1 MQKFAKTLLSLGVA
15 LCVPALLSAQTMTSG
30 RDTLRLS
37 LDEAIQIALN
47 DNHSILIAD
56 QEIVRVD
63 YLKKETWY
71 NLLPDL
77 SASSQY
83 TNNIL
88 KPVFFTDFAPGGK
101 MTVGSTH
108 AYNVGGQLTVPL
120 FAMGIYKSIEIS
132 AIDMRLALEG
142 ARDTKINLI
151 AQVKNAFYG
160 ILLAQESVEV
170 LKQSQTNVSEMAAN
184 ISHMYQEGLASEY
197 DKIRTDVAARNI
209 LPMLTS
215 AENACELAKLQL
227 KVLLSIDLE
236 TPIKINGGF
245 MAYENEI
252 ANYRPD
258 GEYSLENNS
267 QIKQLDITRERLER
281 TVELIRTQR
290 LPTVG
295 GFASYSLQ
303 MQNNDFNFREPWA
316 NSLSMGLSI
325 SIPIFNKF
333 SNKMKERQTM
343 VGIRQLDLQRDMA
356 GNNLRLAAQ
365 NSINEMLRA
374 QLQITSNKEAVS
386 QASKGYDIAKVR
398 YQAEMGTVLELNDS
412 EMALTQAQLNL
423 KQSIYDYLRARNE
436 YEKVLGTQAENIE
449 NTK

>member
-1 MQKFAKTLLSLGVA
+1 MQRIAKTLLSLGMA
-15 LCVPALLSAQTMTSG
+15 LCAPALLLAQNGG
-30 RDTLRLS
+30 RDTLRLN

-47 DNHSILIAD
+47 DNHSMLIAD

-71 NLLPDL
+71 NLLPSL
-77 SASSQY
+77 SASGQY

-120 FAMGIYKSIEIS
+120 LALGIYKSIEIS
-132 AIDMRLALEG
+132 AIDMRLALES

-160 ILLAQESVEV
+160 ILLAQESVAV

-184 ISHMYQEGLASEY
+184 IKHMYQEGLASEY
-197 DKIRTDVAARNI
+197 DKIRSEVAARNI
-209 LPMLTS
+209 LPMLTA

-227 KVLLSIDLE
+227 KVLLSLDLDLPVKID
-236 TPIKINGGF
+236 GGF
-245 MAYENEI
+245 MAYESEI
-252 ANYRPD
+252 ANYRPN
-258 GEYSLENNS
+258 GNYSLDNNS
-267 QIKQLDITRERLER
+267 QMKQLDMNRERLER
-281 TVELIRTQR
+281 TYELIRTQR

-303 MQNNDFNFREPWA
+303 MQNDDFNFREPWA
-316 NSLSMGLSI
+316 NSLSVGLSI
-325 SIPIFNKF
+325 SIPIFNKL
-333 SNKMKERQTM
+333 SNKMKEQQVR
-343 VGIRQLDLQRDMA
+343 VGVRQLDLQREMA
-356 GNNLRLAAQ
+356 GSNLRLAVQ

-386 QASKGYDIAKVR
+386 QAQKGYEIARVR

-423 KQSIYDYLRARNE
+423 KQSIYDYLKAQND
-436 YEKVLGTQAENIE
+436 YEKVLGIQAENIE